1 MCLAVPARVIE
12 LHEGDEATV
21 DLAGVRRRISLGLVE
36 GVVTGDYVIVHVG
49 YALQKLD
56 PEQAEITLA
65 LFREIAADSPA
76 TQARAP

>member
-76 TQARAP
+76 TQAPAP